1 MKRLLLIL
9 LSVALSLSTWITAF
23 AGREYIGETEVK
35 DNMLFIN
42 GNSIAAAQLPNEFVY
57 IPVEL
62 LDYYGFDISLNNDN
76 GYKNYRLRRD
86 GSSDFVPKFTY
97 NAEHYKNL
105 KKVYSTDA
113 KVYIDSD
120 IPANAFELEDGTV
133 LIQSDE
139 LAKYGTYNWDA
150 VAHTISINFESD
162 SFMPVGQP
170 FHNVL
175 GLNHIEEIESG
186 VIVRAD
192 GKCADIETEDLKA
205 WLNVYW
211 DFAPFDRV
219 ISPYD
224 PGVYRESYIKLW
236 TKNKTKSFIVYPNG
250 GVIVGSYGTPCDSH
264 GETKKNYIW
273 YLPYIGNGRN
283 ALYTAD
289 TKLSRKYII
298 EQADEFIGKLRDVT
312 PNDIEVIPE
321 NNLLI
326 TDSASDWSKPEIEKA
341 AACNLLPYELTD
353 KYKKNITRQQFCDLI
368 YRLIATEFYPYS
380 DSRMGEWSTIDNII
394 DERQLRQKL
403 NSVSFT
409 DCQDDRIKFL
419 SGAGIIL
426 GMGDG
431 TFAPDSSIK
440 REQAATILSRTAEFL
455 GNKKIIKPS
464 YVISYSDEEF
474 ISEWAKFA
482 IWSMR
487 AMNIMKGV
495 SETEFDP
502 QGSYTVEQAIATMIR
517 LYECY

>member
-1 MKRLLLIL
+1 MKKL
-9 LSVALSLSTWITAF
+9 LSALLSLAILFSLYQTAF
-23 AGREYIGETEVK
+23 ADREYIGETEVK

-62 LDYYGFDISLNNDN
+62 LDYYGFEIIYSNDN
-76 GYKNYRLRRD
+76 GYKEYILRRD
-86 GSSDFVPKFTY
+86 GSTDFVPKFTY

-105 KKVYSTDA
+105 KKIYSTDA

-150 VAHTISINFESD
+150 ASHTISIDFESD

-175 GLNHIEEIESG
+175 GLNDIGEIESG

-192 GKCADIETEDLKA
+192 GKCADIEQEDLKA

-211 DFAPFDRV
+211 NFSPFDRV

-224 PGVYRESYIKLW
+224 NGIYRESYIKLW
-236 TKNKTKSFIVYPNG
+236 AKDKTKSFIVYPNG

-298 EQADEFIGKLRDVT
+298 EGTDEFIGKLRDVT
-312 PNDIEVIPE
+312 DDDKENIPE

-326 TDSASDWSKPEIEKA
+326 TDDASSWAKPEIEKA

-380 DSRMGEWSTIDNII
+380 DSRMGEWSVIDDII
-394 DERQLRQKL
+394 SERQLREKV
-403 NSVSFT
+403 NSVTYT
-409 DCQDDRIKFL
+409 DCIDDKIKFL

-431 TFAPDSSIK
+431 TFAPDSSIT
-440 REQAATILSRTAEFL
+440 REQAAAILSRTAEFL
-455 GNKKIIKPS
+455 GNKNIIKPS
-464 YVISYSDEEF
+464 YVTSYHDEEF
-474 ISEWAKFA
+474 VSEWAKSA

>member
-1 MKRLLLIL
+1 MKKLLSIL
-9 LSVALSLSTWITAF
+9 LSVSLSLSIWVTAF
-23 AGREYIGETEVK
+23 ADREYIGETEIK
-35 DNMLFIN
+35 DNMLFVN

-57 IPVEL
+57 TPVEL
-62 LDYYGFDISLNNDN
+62 LDYYGFEIIYSNDN
-76 GYKNYRLRRD
+76 GYKEYILRRD

-105 KKVYSTDA
+105 NKVYSTDA

-120 IPANAFELEDGTV
+120 IPANTFELEDGTV

-150 VAHTISINFESD
+150 ASHTISIVFESD

-175 GLNHIEEIESG
+175 GLNGVEEIESG

-192 GKCADIETEDLKA
+192 GKCADIDPLDLKA

-211 DFAPFDRV
+211 GFAPFDRV
-219 ISPYD
+219 IAPYD
-224 PGVYRESYIKLW
+224 SYTYRESYIKLW
-236 TKNKTKSFIVYPNG
+236 TKDKTKAFIVYPNG

-298 EQADEFIGKLRDVT
+298 EGTDEFIGKLRDVT
-312 PNDIEVIPE
+312 PADKEVIPE

-326 TDSASDWSKPEIEKA
+326 TDGASSWAKPEIEKA

-353 KYKKNITRQQFCDLI
+353 KYKKNITRQQFCNLI

-380 DSRMGEWSTIDNII
+380 DSRMGEWSAIDNII
-394 DERQLRQKL
+394 NERQLRQKV

-409 DCQDDRIKFL
+409 DFQDDKIKFL

-431 TFAPDSSIK
+431 TFAPNSSIT

-455 GNKKIIKPS
+455 GNKKIIPAGYDKM
-464 YVISYSDEEF
+464 YDDEEF
-474 ISEWAKFA
+474 ISEWAKSS
-482 IWSMR
+482 IGSMK

-502 QGSYTVEQAIATMIR
+502 QGSYTVEQAIATMVR